1 MPGQMITTGIDEQYL
16 KFTKLGQEIEGIAK
30 EALFKGAG
38 VMADTVT
45 AEIATIKTEKFHMAI
60 NGDKRLASPQEK
72 AALQRTVGIAKF
84 KGNGGEVDTLV
95 GITGSGYANVA
106 GKRTPVIVIARS
118 INGGTDFMIKQ
129 PVFRRAANKGR
140 PAAQAAIIE
149 TAENRIEETTK

>member
-1 MPGQMITTGIDEQYL
+1 MAVKLTVVGLDGQLGEFI
-16 KFTKLGQEIEGIAK
+16 KLGQEIEGIAK
-30 EALFKGAG
+30 EALYKGAG
-38 VMADTVT
+38 VMADTIT
-45 AEIATIKTEKFHMAI
+45 SEISTIRTEPFHYAT
-60 NGDKRLASPQEK
+60 NGAKRLASPQEK
-72 AALQRTVGIAKF
+72 AALMRKVGIAKF

-106 GKRTPVIVIARS
+106 GEKTPVIVIARS

-149 TAENRIEETTK
+149 TAEKRIEETTK